1 MAIML
6 DKAKREIAGVSVSS
20 KETEVGLPENRPFP
34 DSEHESVSVPFSENN
49 ENNFT
54 DAHRKRAPSETTAD
68 PRGHFAI
75 THGSS
80 L

>member
-49 ENNFT
+49 
-54 DAHRKRAPSETTAD
+54 RKQLPQTLTGRELHQRQQPIPEVIRDNAWE
-68 PRGHFAI
+68 
-75 THGSS
+75 
-80 L
+80 

>member
-49 ENNFT
+49 ENNF
-54 DAHRKRAPSETTAD
+54 HRRSQEE
-68 PRGHFAI
+68 
-75 THGSS
+75 SS
-80 L
+80 IRDNSRSQRPFRDNAWE

>member
-49 ENNFT
+49 ENNF
-54 DAHRKRAPSETTAD
+54 HRRSQEE
-68 PRGHFAI
+68 
-75 THGSS
+75 SS
-80 L
+80 IRDNSRSQRSFRDNAWE

>member
-49 ENNFT
+49 ENNF
-54 DAHRKRAPSETTAD
+54 HRRSQEE
-68 PRGHFAI
+68 
-75 THGSS
+75 SS
-80 L
+80 IRDNSRSQRSFRDNVWE

>member
-34 DSEHESVSVPFSENN
+34 DSEHESVSVPYSENN
-49 ENNFT
+49 ENNF
-54 DAHRKRAPSETTAD
+54 HRRSQEE
-68 PRGHFAI
+68 
-75 THGSS
+75 SS
-80 L
+80 IRDNSRSQRSFRDNAWE

>member
-1 MAIML
+1 MVIML

-49 ENNFT
+49 ENNF
-54 DAHRKRAPSETTAD
+54 HRRSQEE
-68 PRGHFAI
+68 
-75 THGSS
+75 SS
-80 L
+80 IRDNSRSQRSFRDNAWE

>member
-20 KETEVGLPENRPFP
+20 KETEVGLPENGPFP

-49 ENNFT
+49 ENNF
-54 DAHRKRAPSETTAD
+54 HRRSQEE
-68 PRGHFAI
+68 
-75 THGSS
+75 SS
-80 L
+80 IRDNSRSQRSFRDNAWE